1 MGHRTSS
8 SPWIWPDLN
17 NIEMLPEQ
25 HICGIPGLART
36 PQTRR
41 FRLYGSE
48 SWGFESLQAHTLQIS
63 DPALMVLVRTGKR
76 KGCANPDMNWTA
88 ARTAVLF
95 ATGDNKAAAD
105 AALVTAQAEW
115 DAAVAAA

>member
-1 MGHRTSS
+1 
-8 SPWIWPDLN
+8 
-17 NIEMLPEQ
+17 
-25 HICGIPGLART
+25 
-36 PQTRR
+36 
-41 FRLYGSE
+41 
-48 SWGFESLQAHTLQIS
+48 
-63 DPALMVLVRTGKR
+63 MVLVRTGKR